1 MQHRAEVWD
10 PERKAALGGARDA
23 ALRDGDEG
31 SDALDL
37 AGVHRKTAR
46 ETEGGEE
53 SMAVAEIRD
62 DLRAAHE
69 MPPRGLRLD
78 REHEVVGK
86 AAVDRRPEGAAER
99 DAAEGFGACVDIEG
113 AACGFHFAEK
123 CDEEAPALV
132 VDDAAKPGEAVSEAD
147 LPARDVMGNELGV
160 GALQEVEESQEQ
172 CEGSGCGE
180 GTLVDRA
187 APTEEVL
194 SRRKRTLLPVR
205 RTPVCSM
212 VHGGI

>member
-1 MQHRAEVWD
+1 M
-10 PERKAALGGARDA
+10 
-23 ALRDGDEG
+23 
-31 SDALDL
+31 
-37 AGVHRKTAR
+37 
-46 ETEGGEE
+46 
-53 SMAVAEIRD
+53 
-62 DLRAAHE
+62 
-69 MPPRGLRLD
+69 
-78 REHEVVGK
+78 
-86 AAVDRRPEGAAER
+86 RR
-99 DAAEGFGACVDIEG
+99 

-180 GTLVDRA
+180 ATLVDRA